1 MSRLFTFTGAQ
12 GTGKTTILNEVVSE
26 YKDMEVI
33 TNVVRNL
40 YNKGDIK
47 INKKG
52 NGKTQQ
58 LIYDTL
64 KHKCI
69 DYLYNS
75 CYEDFNT
82 GCICD
87 RSLVDVVAYTKYL
100 YERGK
105 ASKSSYEEQLK
116 DLKEWVIYHR
126 HGCKYIYIPIEFPAV
141 VDGVRDIDEEY
152 RKEIDEN
159 IKWLLRECNIDYYI
173 LEGSVEERVEMM
185 KNIIEFNKIGDQ

>member
-12 GTGKTTILNEVVSE
+12 GVGKTTILNEIIKE
-26 YKDMEVI
+26 YKDMEII
-33 TNVVRNL
+33 TNVVRRLHN
-40 YNKGDIK
+40 DDQIR

-64 KHKCI
+64 KKEYI
-69 DYLYNS
+69 QYLYNS
-75 CYEDFNT
+75 DFNT
-82 GCICD
+82 NCISD

-105 ASKSSYEEQLK
+105 ASKNSYEEQLK
-116 DLKEWVIYHR
+116 DLKEWAIYHK
-126 HGCKYIYIPIEFPAV
+126 HGCKHIYIPIEFPAV
-141 VDGVRDIDEEY
+141 EDGIRDVDEEY
-152 RKEIDEN
+152 RIEIDNN
-159 IKWLLRECNIDYYI
+159 IKWLLQECEIDYYI
-173 LEGSVEERVEMM
+173 LEGTIEERTEMM

>member
-12 GTGKTTILNEVVSE
+12 GVGKTTILNEVIKE
-26 YKDMEVI
+26 YKDMGVI
-33 TNVVRNL
+33 TNVVRSLHDN
-40 YNKGDIK
+40 GIK

-64 KHKCI
+64 KKEYI
-69 DYLYNS
+69 NFLYNDH
-75 CYEDFNT
+75 EDINS
-82 GCICD
+82 GCISD

-105 ASKSSYEEQLK
+105 ASKNSYDEQLK
-116 DLKEWVIYHR
+116 DLKEWAIYHK
-126 HGCKYIYIPIEFPAV
+126 HGCKYIYIPIEFPAIE
-141 VDGVRDIDEEY
+141 DGIRDVDEEY
-152 RKEIDEN
+152 RTEIDNN
-159 IKWLLRECNIDYYI
+159 IKWLLQECEIDHYI
-173 LEGSVEERVEMM
+173 LEGTIEERTEMM

>member
-12 GTGKTTILNEVVSE
+12 GVGKTTILNEVVKE

-33 TNVVRNL
+33 TNIVRSLHND
-40 YNKGDIK
+40 GVK

-64 KHKCI
+64 KKEYI
-69 DYLYNS
+69 NFLYNDH
-75 CYEDFNT
+75 EDINL

-100 YERGK
+100 YDHKK
-105 ASKSSYEEQLK
+105 ASKKSYEDQLK
-116 DLKEWVIYHR
+116 DLKEWAIYHR
-126 HGCKYIYIPIEFPAV
+126 YGCKYIYIPIEFPV
-141 VDGVRDIDEEY
+141 VSDGVRDVDEEY
-152 RKEIDEN
+152 RMEIDNN
-159 IKWLLRECNIDYYI
+159 IKWLLQECEIDYYI
-173 LEGSVEERVEMM
+173 LEGTIEERTEMM

>member
-1 MSRLFTFTGAQ
+1 MSKLFIFTGAQ

-40 YNKGDIK
+40 YNSGDIK

-64 KHKCI
+64 KLKYI

-100 YERGK
+100 YEQGK
-105 ASKSSYEEQLK
+105 ASKKSYEEQLK
-116 DLKEWVIYHR
+116 DLKEWAIYHR
-126 HGCKYIYIPIEFPAV
+126 CGCKHVYIPIEFPAKE
-141 VDGVRDIDEEY
+141 DGIRDIDEEY
-152 RKEIDEN
+152 RREIDSN
-159 IKWLLRECNIDYYI
+159 IKWLLQECEIDYYI
-173 LEGSVEERVEMM
+173 LEGSIEERVEMT

>member
-1 MSRLFTFTGAQ
+1 MSRLFVFAGAQ
-12 GTGKTTILNEVVSE
+12 GTGKTTILNEVVNE

-40 YNKGDIK
+40 YNKGDIR

-64 KHKCI
+64 KHKYI

-105 ASKSSYEEQLK
+105 ASRKSYEEQLK
-116 DLKEWVIYHR
+116 DLKEWAIYHR
-126 HGCKYIYIPIEFPAV
+126 YGCLYIYIPIEFPAV

-159 IKWLLRECNIDYYI
+159 IKWLLKECNIDYYI
-173 LEGSVEERVEMM
+173 LEGSIEERVEMM